1 MLYHFDE
8 TETFIKSLDDI
19 KSVVSLI
26 EDSDKRVNSTLLKL
40 SVVGLVTKFQ
50 VYIENVLESFLYKL
64 QHGNI
69 KSSKLNSYIKLNSI
83 FIQLNKENDDLK
95 KFRTYYD
102 NLLDMEDK
110 IIDEL
115 KKFGYLH
122 NDIIIDDSFSFNIK
136 FPIGKTGTKELS
148 KLLKQFDGD
157 DNPLAHD
164 FSGINIDK
172 NKIDSMLGIRN
183 SIVHQDIYNGTKQ
196 DIEDMIQTCFDIGKY
211 IDEYI
216 YQKTKS
222 YLLDV
227 K

>member
-8 TETFIKSLDDI
+8 TETFIKSIDDI
-19 KSVVSLI
+19 KLI
-26 EDSDKRVNSTLLKL
+26 VPLIDNGDKPISITLLKL
-40 SVVGLVTKFQ
+40 SIVGLVTKFQ
-50 VYIENVLESFLYKL
+50 VYIENILAGFLYKL
-64 QHGNI
+64 QHNNI

-95 KFRTYYD
+95 KFRTYHD

-115 KKFGYLH
+115 KKFSYLN
-122 NDIIIDDSFSFNIK
+122 NDTIIDDSFCFNIK

-157 DNPLAHD
+157 DNPLSHD
-164 FSGINIDK
+164 FSGISIDK

-196 DIEDMIQTCFDIGKY
+196 DLEEMIKTCSDIGKY

-216 YQKTKS
+216 FQKTGS
-222 YLLDV
+222 YL
-227 K
+227 